1 MAMDSVVKLRPS
13 DGTIWTQQVTSLLGA
28 TFCTRLA
35 TLLQRVA
42 TCCDSK
48 IELMRM
54 PWRNNITPTWPK
66 GYNIMQHH
74 PQMWH
79 EKFDYFQIR
88 VNNTQHVATRRKRV
102 AKRTQHVAPNNVAIR
117 CVEMLRSFGWGI
129 TSNEIESRGNK
140 LTYFKL
146 QSFDWEPALGK
157 IPAQ

>member
-13 DGTIWTQQVTSLLGA
+13 DRTIWTQQVTSLLGA

-42 TCCDSK
+42 TCRDSK
-48 IELMRM
+48 IELVRM
-54 PWRNNITPTWPK
+54 PWHNNIAPTWPK

-74 PQMWH
+74 PQMCGMRNLTL
-79 EKFDYFQIR
+79 QIR
-88 VNNTQHVATRRKRV
+88 VNNAQHVATRRKRV
-102 AKRTQHVAPNNVAIR
+102 AKLTQHVAPNNVAIR
-117 CVEMLRSFGWGI
+117 CVEMLRSFGWGL
-129 TSNEIESRGNK
+129 TSNEFESRGNK
-140 LTYFKL
+140 LIYFKL